1 MFVVLSRDDP
11 TLTPK
16 IIVDHY
22 IGVYHKVNGHRPN
35 VRHVGGPWYTVN
47 GETVHRIMLM
57 SEIRRLHQEA
67 QHQKTYASANRSMIQ
82 RLITR
87 LRGI

>member
-1 MFVVLSRDDP
+1 MLSRDDP
-11 TLTPK
+11 TLTPQ

-22 IGVYHKVNGHRPN
+22 IRIYHKVNGQQPS
-35 VRHVGGPWYTVN
+35 VRHVGGPWYVVN

-57 SEIRRLHQEA
+57 TEIQRLHEEA
-67 QHQKTYASANRSMIQ
+67 HHQKTFAPPNRSMIQ